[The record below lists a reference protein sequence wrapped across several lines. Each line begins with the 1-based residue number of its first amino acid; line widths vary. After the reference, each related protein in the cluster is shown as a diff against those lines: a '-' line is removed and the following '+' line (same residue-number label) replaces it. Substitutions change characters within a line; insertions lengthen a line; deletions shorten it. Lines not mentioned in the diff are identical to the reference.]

1 MKKSNIFFKALIGIP
16 IGIFTLEMLNIAVSI
31 IYGEYIRL
39 DCLGNY
45 MKLETILKT
54 YIYCILSS
62 YMISICIF
70 NSVEISKLDI
80 SIHEKTKKMNK
91 LNFPLI
97 ILLTVIM
104 ILTILI
110 NLNDYYIFGFIPSF
124 IWTGLTMVVYAFKS
138 LKDKYTIREINKKLK
153 ENIKL

>member
-1 MKKSNIFFKALIGIP
+1 
-16 IGIFTLEMLNIAVSI
+16 
-31 IYGEYIRL
+31 
-39 DCLGNY
+39 
-45 MKLETILKT
+45 
-54 YIYCILSS
+54 
-62 YMISICIF
+62 
-70 NSVEISKLDI
+70 
-80 SIHEKTKKMNK
+80 
-91 LNFPLI
+91 
-97 ILLTVIM
+97 M